1 MSDVPVAT
9 ETVGMEGMTLSQV
22 IWKRFRRQPLGYIE
36 RVLELNPGI
45 SAGIILSVGTV
56 IKLPLDLPTETA
68 ETEVVRLWD

>member
-1 MSDVPVAT
+1 MAT